1 MKKTLSGSAPKED
14 NVKYIYR
21 DKNVS
26 MGDKVQYKNILLK
39 YLRGF
44 KPNFATSA
52 NIHDCVTNT
61 DVENTYN
68 MGYEYNGYFWT
79 ETDIYHFEK
88 YNMPLNEDFI
98 KYVLSKKGL

>member
-1 MKKTLSGSAPKED
+1 MKKTLSGSALKED

-26 MGDKVQYKNILLK
+26 MGDKVPYKNILLK
-39 YLRGF
+39 YLRDF

-52 NIHDCVTNT
+52 NIHDYVTNT
-61 DVENTYN
+61 DIKNTYN

-98 KYVLSKKGL
+98 KYVLSKQE